1 MITKGIF
8 NHILRLLLVGIIISF
23 SFNVSLA
30 DNNKQT
36 EDCMEKAIEKI
47 IEIRSLPEKKY
58 LNTLDNQN
66 VSLHEFNDKCLKLFP
81 NCSLFEKFYYLPNEI
96 REIASKTKRGV
107 KKHKIRCYSNCLS
120 VFCSEK
126 YDPQKTHGD
135 IAEFYDEK
143 GKFMGLSVYMGEGKY
158 CPLPYD
164 GYQTQ
169 SSK

>member
-8 NHILRLLLVGIIISF
+8 NYKSRLLLSGIIIIF
-23 SFNVSLA
+23 FPYVLLA
-30 DNNKQT
+30 DDSKQVK
-36 EDCMEKAIEKI
+36 DCMDKAIEKI

-58 LNTLDNQN
+58 LYTLDSQK
-66 VSLHEFNDKCLKLFP
+66 VSLNEFNQKCFKLFP
-81 NCSLFEKFYYLPNEI
+81 NCSMFEKFYYLPNEI

-120 VFCSEK
+120 VFCPEK

-169 SSK
+169 SGE